1 MGGSRILDWEP
12 IDGWEWSVIDNW
24 PNFHYI
30 LGGLGVDSAWPCGP
44 RSGNFLGSKLVSAYA
59 PKILFHRSAWTS
71 VMELWDG
78 VMVME

>member
-1 MGGSRILDWEP
+1 MMINLPVMDKLLKL
-12 IDGWEWSVIDNW
+12 
-24 PNFHYI
+24 FYI
-30 LGGLGVDSAWPCGP
+30 LAGLGVDSAWPSGP

-59 PKILFHRSAWTS
+59 PKISLHRSAWTS